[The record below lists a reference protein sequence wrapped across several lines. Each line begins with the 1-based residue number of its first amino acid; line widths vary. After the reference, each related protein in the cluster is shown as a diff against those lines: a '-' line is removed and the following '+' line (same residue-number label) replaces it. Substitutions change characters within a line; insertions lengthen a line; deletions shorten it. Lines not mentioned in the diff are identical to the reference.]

1 MHDKILFLANS
12 NLNSIEV
19 LISKDLTASYISL
32 HEFVFVNNVAM
43 GFEPTTT

>member
-19 LISKDLTASYISL
+19 LISKDLTDSYISL

-43 GFEPTTT
+43 GLEPTTT